1 MRKVALKGLA
11 GRKLRTLLTSLAIVL
26 GVAMVTGSF
35 VLTDSI
41 ARGFDSVFSAAYART
56 DAVVTGK
63 KLVDYS
69 ASGNATVDED
79 VAATVRALPE
89 VEAAAGTIID
99 LAGNSTQAQLLDR
112 DGSAHGLSV
121 AWAGRSGLQRP
132 RPQARHQIRRIEQ
145 GAGPLGQPAVAACR
159 ADATDVGG
167 NHPERDPLIPGQAC
181 AVQGAAAMRA
191 LHQHHGTGE
200 RHL

>member
-41 ARGFDSVFSAAYART
+41 ARGFDSVFSSAYEQT

-69 ASGNATVDED
+69 ASGNATVDENL
-79 VAATVRALPE
+79 VGTVRALPE

-99 LAGNSTQAQLLDR
+99 IVGNSTQAKLLDR
-112 DGSAHGLSV
+112 DGEPIQLERQPDV
-121 AWAGRSGLQRP
+121 RLRRRP
-132 RPQARHQIRRIEQ
+132 RRGPLQPDAARHRRLGIRART
-145 GAGPLGQPAVAACR
+145 R
-159 ADATDVGG
+159 S
-167 NHPERDPLIPGQAC
+167 
-181 AVQGAAAMRA
+181 
-191 LHQHHGTGE
+191 
-200 RHL
+200 